1 MVCHCV
7 PHLLWLHLSAAV
19 CLILSWIV
27 SVLFFSIPVY
37 YFVKWRRDTTARNV
51 ARKMAAAEEEN
62 KKVEMVEMNV
72 QKTDGE
78 EEKKISNS
86 NSNSNNN
93 NNGNN
98 GNSDINAN
106 DSYVEEDVVAPSS
119 VIPDNDLVA
128 KSSSSANV
136 IITDAGEKSVVLDAP

>member
-1 MVCHCV
+1 
-7 PHLLWLHLSAAV
+7 
-19 CLILSWIV
+19 
-27 SVLFFSIPVY
+27 
-37 YFVKWRRDTTARNV
+37 
-51 ARKMAAAEEEN
+51 MAAAEEEN

-78 EEKKISNS
+78 EEKKIN

-98 GNSDINAN
+98 SNSDINAN

>member
-1 MVCHCV
+1 
-7 PHLLWLHLSAAV
+7 
-19 CLILSWIV
+19 
-27 SVLFFSIPVY
+27 
-37 YFVKWRRDTTARNV
+37 
-51 ARKMAAAEEEN
+51 MAAAEEEN

-78 EEKKISNS
+78 EEKKINNS
-86 NSNSNNN
+86 NSNSSN

-98 GNSDINAN
+98 GNNSNSDINAN

>member
-1 MVCHCV
+1 M
-7 PHLLWLHLSAAV
+7 
-19 CLILSWIV
+19 
-27 SVLFFSIPVY
+27 
-37 YFVKWRRDTTARNV
+37 
-51 ARKMAAAEEEN
+51 ARKLAAAEEEN

-78 EEKKISNS
+78 EEKKID

-93 NNGNN
+93 NNN
-98 GNSDINAN
+98 NSDINAN

-136 IITDAGEKSVVLDAP
+136 IITDAGEK

>member
-1 MVCHCV
+1 MCPIFYC
-7 PHLLWLHLSAAV
+7 WLHLSAAV

-78 EEKKISNS
+78 EEKKINNS
-86 NSNSNNN
+86 NNNNNN

-98 GNSDINAN
+98 GNNSNSDINAN

-136 IITDAGEKSVVLDAP
+136 IFTDAGEKSVVLDAP